1 MGMSIAST
9 SKLPSAHRRVGDRL
23 EAWAARL
30 DRHRLGIAVLL
41 LAIYVALVAPSVRRH
56 LWFDELHTVYIAQ
69 ATSIRQFI
77 DEIRL
82 LDLNP
87 PLTYLLVRVSMKIFG
102 ATEVGAR
109 MPIILGYFAGSMA
122 FFLFASR
129 RVGALWAATGVGLF
143 WYSQG
148 FYFATEARPYAVL
161 LGCFGIMLLCW
172 DHATQTVGSVRMR
185 RWWLAGLVAGEIGM
199 LLSHVYAP
207 LWIALFFAAEA
218 MWSYQK
224 RHIDWSLWAALI
236 LPMTVCVSYLPLI
249 DNVSQGVFPPEFQG
263 SFSKAS
269 WFYVRALF
277 QIMPPLL
284 VGGLTAFAIAAWRRK
299 TGAESELSASDTNR
313 IPAPELV
320 LLLCSLAP
328 PAVLNAIAVR
338 EHIAF
343 YDRHAFLT
351 TFTVVILLLLFI
363 AYESRANRLSGLAA
377 AVITLGFTVFLP
389 ARNLVPHAAAS
400 DPAILRTDFERVL
413 PDLPFVTNSVFTYLE
428 MDHYE
433 GEAFVKRLYYLADP
447 GLSIKYKQSN
457 LTEGVPLMKQY
468 FPIRANVSSYAEF
481 VKTHRH
487 FLVWGEMDFNGW
499 LLHKLKDDGARLI
512 EIGNFK
518 TAYLDSKLYEVHLD
532 R

>member
-1 MGMSIAST
+1 M
-9 SKLPSAHRRVGDRL
+9 V
-23 EAWAARL
+23 
-30 DRHRLGIAVLL
+30 
-41 LAIYVALVAPSVRRH
+41 IYLALVTPSVRRH

-87 PLTYLLVRVSMKIFG
+87 PLTYLLVRISMKIFG

-109 MPIILGYFAGSMA
+109 VPVILGYFAGSMA
-122 FFLFASR
+122 FFLFATR

-161 LGCFGIMLLCW
+161 LGCFGITLVCW
-172 DHATQTVGSVRMR
+172 DHATQAAGSVRLR

-207 LWIALFFAAEA
+207 LWIAPFFAAEA
-218 MWSYQK
+218 VRGYQK

-236 LPMTVCVSYLPLI
+236 FPMTVCVSYLPLI
-249 DNVSQGVFPPEFQG
+249 DNVGQGVFPPEFQG

-269 WFYVRALF
+269 WFYVRSLF

-284 VGGLTAFAIAAWRRK
+284 VGGLTAFGIAAWRRES
-299 TGAESELSASDTNR
+299 GAQSEPRAPDTNK
-313 IPAPELV
+313 IAAPELG

-328 PAVLNAIAVR
+328 PALLNAIAIR
-338 EHIAF
+338 KHIAF

-351 TFTVVILLLLFI
+351 TFTVVILLLLFV
-363 AYESRANRLSGLAA
+363 AYESRANKLSGLAA
-377 AVITLGFTVFLP
+377 AVITLGFTLFLP
-389 ARNLVPHAAAS
+389 ARSLVPHAAAPDS
-400 DPAILRTDFERVL
+400 ASSRTDFERVL

-447 GLSIKYKQSN
+447 ALSIKYKQSN

-468 FPIRANVSSYAEF
+468 FPIRANVSSYAAF
-481 VKTHRH
+481 VNTHRH
-487 FLVWGEMDFNGW
+487 FLVWGEMDLNGW

-512 EIGNFK
+512 EIGNFN
-518 TAYLDSKLYEVHLD
+518 TAYLDSKLYEVQLD